1 MSFSGKVKEELEKHT
16 NASRHCQ
23 IAELAAIYSF
33 CGSGMKKNGKTETL
47 LFETENE
54 LAARKCFTLLKK
66 TFNIYTNVCVQEQH
80 LQKQGNAYRILIS
93 EPEAAERILQAVNS
107 PSVLQ
112 KACCRRAYIRG
123 AFLSAGSISNPE
135 RSYHFEIV
143 CQSENQ
149 AALLQK
155 VFHTFEIEAK
165 RIIRKKYEVVYIKEG
180 SQIVEAL
187 NVMEAH
193 IALMEFENL
202 RILKEMRNSVNR
214 RVNCETANI
223 GKTVSAA
230 VKQIADIQ
238 AVMGTKEYQE
248 LPGGIREMA
257 ELRIQYP
264 NATLKELGELSSP
277 PIGKSG
283 VNHRLRKLSEL
294 ADRKQR

>member
-1 MSFSGKVKEELEKHT
+1 MSFSGEVKEELGKHT
-16 NASRHCQ
+16 SSSRHCQ

-33 CGSGMKKNGKTETL
+33 CGSKTEKNGKTETL
-47 LFETENE
+47 IFETENE
-54 LAARKCFTLLKK
+54 LTARKCFTLLKK
-66 TFNIYTNVCVQEQH
+66 TFNIYTNVCVQEQQ
-80 LQKQGNAYRILIS
+80 LQKRGNAYQILIL
-93 EPEAAERILQAVNS
+93 EPEVAGRIIQALNS

-123 AFLSAGSISNPE
+123 AFLSAGSVSNPE

-149 AALLQK
+149 AELLQE
-155 VFHTFEIEAK
+155 VLLTFEIEAK
-165 RIIRKKYEVVYIKEG
+165 RIMRKKYEVVYIKEG
-180 SQIVEAL
+180 SQIVEIL

-238 AVMGTKEYQE
+238 VIMGTKEYREQ
-248 LPGGIREMA
+248 PAGIREMA

-294 ADRKQR
+294 ADRKQ

>member
-1 MSFSGKVKEELEKHT
+1 MRTEKD
-16 NASRHCQ
+16 
-23 IAELAAIYSF
+23 
-33 CGSGMKKNGKTETL
+33 GKTETL

-80 LQKQGNAYRILIS
+80 LQKEGNAYRILIGES
-93 EPEAAERILQAVNS
+93 SAAERILQAVNS

-112 KACCRRAYIRG
+112 KACCRRAYVRG
-123 AFLSAGSISNPE
+123 SFLSAGSISNPE

-143 CQSENQ
+143 CQSKNQ
-149 AALLQK
+149 AALLQE
-155 VFHTFEIEAK
+155 VLRTFEIEAK
-165 RIIRKKYEVVYIKEG
+165 RIVRKKYEVVYIKEG

-238 AVMGTKEYQE
+238 AVMGTKEYRE
-248 LPGGIREMA
+248 LPAGIQEMA
-257 ELRIQYP
+257 ELRIMYP

-294 ADRKQR
+294 ADKKQR